1 LIEVPGASAEERHR
15 LSLLGGLAAAV
26 AGASSVGIVAVRGS
40 AKWTPTQ
47 IEQALSEEALTAAI
61 MPRYN
66 LFQQVSRVLGTKLGS
81 LKERPEV
88 SIGKAAA

>member
-1 LIEVPGASAEERHR
+1 VRSYEGYPGVERTVPEVVKEWYSQQLVEVV
-15 LSLLGGLAAAV
+15 L
-26 AGASSVGIVAVRGS
+26 GIVAVRGS

-47 IEQALSEEALTAAI
+47 IDQALSEEALTAAI

-81 LKERPEV
+81 LKERPDAPAQ
-88 SIGKAAA
+88 AA